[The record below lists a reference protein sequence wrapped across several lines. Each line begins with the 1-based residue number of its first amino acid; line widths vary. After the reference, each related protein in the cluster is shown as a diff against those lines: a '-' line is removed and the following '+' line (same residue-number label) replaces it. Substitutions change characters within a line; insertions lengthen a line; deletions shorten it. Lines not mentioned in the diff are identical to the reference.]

1 MTSTD
6 YVRLRQICLASLD
19 IAEAE
24 KTLTSILNLKVCHRS
39 TLDQFGLEN
48 ILLPIGAVFIEIVAP
63 TRADTAVHRFLA
75 KNDGKGGY
83 MAIFDCSDVDKHRTL
98 AAEKGVS
105 PVYERKNDKADLL
118 QLNPK
123 QTGATMMEFDHHY
136 GGDNLMGNYEW
147 AGDGWQEAI
156 DRTVARKVLGL
167 EIISPKA
174 EKRAKLWAHLCD
186 RPLSEGEKGVH
197 ELKLDLG
204 VLTFRQNS
212 NSQQEILRQVD
223 ISVENRLDVLRI
235 AEAEGCPVTDT
246 SFEFCGVMFRLH
258 AA

>member
-1 MTSTD
+1 MTSKD

-19 IAEAE
+19 IAKAE
-24 KTLTSILNLKVCHRS
+24 ETLTSILNLNVCHRS

-48 ILLPIGAVFIEIVAP
+48 ILLPIGAVFLEIVAP
-63 TRADTAVHRFLA
+63 TRPDTAVHRFLA
-75 KNDGKGGY
+75 KNEGKGGY
-83 MAIFDCSDVDKHRTL
+83 MAIFDCADVDKHRAL
-98 AAEKGVS
+98 ATEKEISV
-105 PVYERKNDKADLL
+105 VYERKNDKADLL

-136 GGDNLMGNYEW
+136 GGDDLMGNYEW
-147 AGDGWQEAI
+147 AGDGWQKAI
-156 DRTVARKVLGL
+156 DQTVARKVLGL

-197 ELKLDLG
+197 ELRLDLG
-204 VLTFRQNS
+204 VLTFRQNRTTR
-212 NSQQEILRQVD
+212 QEILQQVD
-223 ISVENRLDVLRI
+223 ISVEDRQNVLRI
-235 AEAEGCPVTDT
+235 AEAAGCPITDT
-246 SFEFCGVMFRLH
+246 SFEFCGVLFRLH